1 LDTLPIRPL
10 WTIGQLT
17 SPWCEVSIPTLD
29 RFYIGG
35 VVYACIGVSAH
46 TRHEHMEY
54 LTVADAVIETDETM
68 FIETAI

>member
-1 LDTLPIRPL
+1 VR
-10 WTIGQLT
+10 
-17 SPWCEVSIPTLD
+17 SIPTLD

-35 VVYACIGVSAH
+35 VAYACIGVSAH

>member
-1 LDTLPIRPL
+1 VR
-10 WTIGQLT
+10 
-17 SPWCEVSIPTLD
+17 SIPTLD

-35 VVYACIGVSAH
+35 NAYACIGVSAH